1 MLDFWRNW
9 TKPATE
15 KRLERL
21 NAYLDERL
29 TAAQRE
35 SLEQELG
42 QDAALRETLAQLQQ
56 VKAALYQLPRRA
68 VPRNFTLDPS
78 RYGRPAREPLVQA
91 YPILRLGTVL
101 TAFFFILTL
110 FWQLF
115 TVGSPMVSQEAVSM
129 APALPA
135 AAELAAAVTQGAAEG
150 EGPEESMAEA
160 VADASVLPLTAEAT
174 MSVAAATEATPPAT
188 ELPAAAVLQEPQ
200 PTPSLSSSVAGV
212 AIPPTV
218 APPTPTASAD
228 TAVAMAP
235 MAPTVT
241 AVPTVALS
249 ELPRPTA
256 VPPLVTNR
264 AITATEPV
272 ASGETAVLPAPA
284 PALAR
289 DVTSAGNWL
298 LLGLGGLL
306 GLLLVLTWLA
316 RRRTL

>member
-42 QDAALRETLAQLQQ
+42 QDAALRDMLTQLQQ
-56 VKAALYQLPRRA
+56 VKAALNQLPRRA

-110 FWQLF
+110 FGQLF

-135 AAELAAAVTQGAAEG
+135 AAELAASVTQGAAEG
-150 EGPEESMAEA
+150 EGPEESMAAA

-188 ELPAAAVLQEPQ
+188 ELPAAVLQEPQ

-218 APPTPTASAD
+218 ASPTPTSSAD
-228 TAVAMAP
+228 TAVATGP

-272 ASGETAVLPAPA
+272 ATGETAVLPAPA
-284 PALAR
+284 PVR